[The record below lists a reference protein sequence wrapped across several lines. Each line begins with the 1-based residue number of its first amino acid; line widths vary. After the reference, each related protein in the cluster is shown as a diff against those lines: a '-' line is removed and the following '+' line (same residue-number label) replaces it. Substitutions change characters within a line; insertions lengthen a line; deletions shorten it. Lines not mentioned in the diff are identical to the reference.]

1 MQKRV
6 KMWTISDAINDY
18 NLNIFYES
26 KKVSVSGNRFSNSE
40 RINTVANKNDKSL
53 LPT

>member
-1 MQKRV
+1 MSVEMYCNIRC
-6 KMWTISDAINDY
+6 DY

-40 RINTVANKNDKSL
+40 RINTEQVRNVNSL
-53 LPT
+53 LPM